1 MNRVALVAVPLA
13 FLLLAGCTAAPA
25 SDASDASSDSFAAVD
40 RTGDLAEVLVETAS
54 YVEKATETEP
64 GRLVIETKI
73 VDPRGDDNS
82 VEAATTVAICN
93 AAVSLGGIDHVS
105 VMEADGTS
113 FVLFGH
119 PSVPEGTCTEV

>member
-1 MNRVALVAVPLA
+1 MNRVAFAFVPLA
-13 FLLLAGCTAAPA
+13 ILLLAGCTAAPD
-25 SDASDASSDSFAAVD
+25 SDDGFATVD
-40 RTGDLAEVLVETAS
+40 RTADLAETLAETAT

-64 GRLVIETKI
+64 GRLVVETNI
-73 VDPRGDDNS
+73 VDPGGDDNS
-82 VEAATTVAICN
+82 SEAATAVVICN
-93 AAVSLGGIDHVS
+93 AAVSLGGGIDHVS